1 MRFILAL
8 LAFIALL
15 PSGAKAAA
23 IAAVDTNFFSLTPLH
38 GIDQAGEIRPLAPGE
53 VTFSI
58 TSQTLTPI
66 EIARGSAVTATSGG
80 ATTDGDS
87 VFASISA
94 FASATRPGYAFASV
108 VLDVI
113 VAIEVAA
120 ASDLLAVAIL
130 TDFSAF
136 NPGGD
141 PVGASVDDIAV
152 EFARFDSRQL
162 GEGIGDSHGC
172 DTRIVDGS
180 HFPAPPPAATCG
192 VPSPDSSQGEFT
204 FVVPEGNVAEF
215 TYRLSVELE
224 ASAVPEPAALAILG
238 VALCGLSLL
247 RRRG

>member
-38 GIDQAGEIRPLAPGE
+38 GIDQAGEIRLLAPGE

-58 TSQTLTPI
+58 TSQTLTPL

-141 PVGASVDDIAV
+141 PVGASVDNIAR
-152 EFARFDSRQL
+152 EFARFVSTQS
-162 GEGIGDSHGC
+162 GEGIGDAHGC
-172 DTRIVDGS
+172 HTGIFDGS
-180 HFPAPPPAATCG
+180 HFPGPLPAARCG
-192 VPSPDSSQGEFT
+192 VESPDSSQGEFT
-204 FVVPEGNVAEF
+204 FVVPESNVAEF
-215 TYRLSVELE
+215 AYRLSVEVE
-224 ASAVPEPAALAILG
+224 ASAVPEPGALAMLG
-238 VALCGLSLL
+238 IGLCALL
-247 RRRG
+247 RLRHRG